1 MTMTRCSSV
10 GSWCFAAALVAMMVP
25 VYATR
30 PGFAQQNANPDA
42 ALLADFHKRIQAYVD
57 LRAKLNETLPTL
69 PETATPEDVEQ
80 HQHALERLITRARAG
95 AKRGDIFTQPVR
107 AYFRRQLDRV
117 FSGPEGKAARR
128 SIMDEN
134 PRTTRIHVNS
144 RYPNGVVLSTM
155 PPQVLLLLPALPRQL
170 EFRFVGEDLLLLDL
184 QSAMVVDYIDEAI
197 DG

>member
-1 MTMTRCSSV
+1 MTMTPRRTA
-10 GSWCFAAALVAMMVP
+10 GPWCLVTLLVAMT
-25 VYATR
+25 ATAAAVR
-30 PGFAQQNANPDA
+30 PGFVQQSTNPDK
-42 ALLADFHKRIQAYVD
+42 ALLADFHKRIQTYVD

-69 PETATPEDVEQ
+69 NDTATPEDVEQ
-80 HQHALERLITRARAG
+80 HQHALERLIARARAG
-95 AKRGDIFTQPVR
+95 AKRGDIFTQPIR
-107 AYFRRQLDRV
+107 AHFRRQLARV
-117 FSGPEGKAARR
+117 FTGPEGKAARR

-170 EFRFVGEDLLLLDL
+170 EYRFVGEDLLLLDL

-197 DG
+197 DE